1 MVWPSTKSPQG
12 LRYDRTLDRTIL
24 GSHYNNDGRIT
35 KNLWQSLPEKRK
47 RVLREYAYWKNLP
60 ADVIDKVSNAD
71 FSTIRRIVFL
81 WRGIEANIMASNP
94 KLLDKPACS
103 LHIMLWRWCITNAI
117 HSYDNTC
124 RVWKMLTLHIL
135 HYCNKVSWLT
145 ANEFPS
151 SLPGGVN
158 RNFGPLWVEMLPW
171 LNSFTLMKI
180 SGSPKNITAVDI
192 ESVGYIIQTRM
203 CPPPP
208 LDDARFEKEYVN
220 LREQFTKEVSFT
232 KDMERE
238 TVKATACFLDVLR
251 RFERNPRPHLSLTT
265 NGTYESPRT
274 QGGRAIAVCRGFIE
288 RFVRAKPSTNVNTKT
303 WWGAPYVEIKNVS
316 PYRTMCRASMLDQNF
331 WFLQSSFREDDAPGG
346 IIDMITASV
355 NSEIPLEEPY
365 FGLDEA
371 LPHQILQWSIEECCK
386 KGYLPSPPTKWTV
399 QRLTDGKVFNPAPVR
414 AKAHF
419 QPEGGNKVRV
429 LGCGPACVTIAL
441 QPFAHWL
448 EGVVSSYPSLR
459 SAFKRSYKGWDFS
472 VSLMRGRHM
481 PSQADGLSVFDLSG
495 ASNGLN
501 THFLRSF
508 GRKIIESEA
517 NDPDQIFYLTQM
529 LELLLAPRI
538 IEVRRNHNDDLY
550 RIIYCT
556 NGIHM
561 GDPGTKE
568 MLCITSALLEIM
580 VYGITPNVPPAQV
593 AGDDNIGLKSK
604 KDHDAI
610 IAKHIQYGNEI
621 RYDKAQYSTIF
632 VWYCEE
638 IIRYLPMSIGCGRA
652 PWQVNYF
659 TENLHLDVVKMRLLA
674 PFSSTSNDQ
683 GSEKNPAFG
692 KGDALWEFIQNIQRD
707 EIRDFVRHT
716 FYNWMSSYLT
726 DDPMKFLPRNCG
738 GNNVPYVG
746 DRQEL
751 FERIMEKTGPIIA
764 TIYRKLRYEE
774 DPPPLYSVIVSRMA
788 SGNVARGV
796 IDPISF
802 SLSAQYATIAYGQFR
817 DRAKTLDYFLR
828 TLRDQKSYPVGPMDA
843 IRFARSSGYLNFK
856 DILENLDRLTTMRI
870 SMACAAGCFELDEVL
885 PSRRKRLQSPS
896 EVLHQFVDEELPHS
910 RRLYGACKDDFVVRP
925 EDITSF
931 RNWILEGAPNFI
943 PSYKTIWVPK
953 ESVTDSL
960 LGMKVDIPFRRS
972 TNRVVPGSVEDQGR
986 KRDNTSV
993 QGRSLSPVRKRFR
1006 L

>member
-1 MVWPSTKSPQG
+1 
-12 LRYDRTLDRTIL
+12 
-24 GSHYNNDGRIT
+24 
-35 KNLWQSLPEKRK
+35 
-47 RVLREYAYWKNLP
+47 
-60 ADVIDKVSNAD
+60 
-71 FSTIRRIVFL
+71 
-81 WRGIEANIMASNP
+81 
-94 KLLDKPACS
+94 
-103 LHIMLWRWCITNAI
+103 
-117 HSYDNTC
+117 
-124 RVWKMLTLHIL
+124 VWKKLTLHIL
-135 HYCNKVSWLT
+135 HYCNKVSWQT

-158 RNFGPLWVEMLPW
+158 QKFGPLWVEMLPW

-180 SGSPKNITAVDI
+180 SGNPESITATDI

-208 LDDARFEKEYVN
+208 LDDVRFEKEYAN
-220 LREQFTKEVSFT
+220 LKDQFTKEASFT
-232 KDMERE
+232 KDMELE
-238 TVKATACFLDVLR
+238 TQSATACFLNVLKR
-251 RFERNPRPHLSLTT
+251 YPRNPQPHLSVTT
-265 NGTYESPRT
+265 NGTYEGSRT
-274 QGGRAIAVCRGFIE
+274 QGGRAIVVCKGYIE
-288 RFVRAKPSTNVNTKT
+288 RFVRAKPITNVTDKT
-303 WWGAPYVEIKNVS
+303 WWGAPYVEQVDVA
-316 PYRTMCRASMLDQNF
+316 PYRTMCRTSALDQNF

-346 IIDMITASV
+346 IMDLVMSGI
-355 NSEIPLEEPY
+355 NSEKPLEEPY

-371 LPHQILQWSIEECCK
+371 LPHQLLQWSIEECCK
-386 KGYLPSPPTKWTV
+386 KGYMPSPPTKWTS
-399 QRLTDGKVFNPAPVR
+399 QRLTDGKTFNPAPIE

-459 SAFKRSYKGWDFS
+459 SAFRRSYKGWDFS
-472 VSLMRGRHM
+472 VTLMRG
-481 PSQADGLSVFDLSG
+481 SWTASESDGLSVFDLSG

-501 THFLRSF
+501 THFLRTF

-529 LELLLAPRI
+529 LELLLAPRT
-538 IEVRRNHNDDLY
+538 IEVRRNHDDDSF

-580 VYGITPNVPPAQV
+580 VYGIVPNVPPAQV
-593 AGDDNIGLKSK
+593 AGDDNVGLKSEEMHK
-604 KDHDAI
+604 AI
-610 IAKHIQYGNEI
+610 IRKHIQYGNEI
-621 RYDKAQYSTIF
+621 RDEKAQYSKLF

-638 IIRYLPMSIGCGRA
+638 IIRFISLSIGCGKA
-652 PWQVNYF
+652 PWQVNYL
-659 TENLHLDVVKMRLLA
+659 TENLHLDVAKMRLLS

-683 GSEKNPAFG
+683 ASEKNPAYG
-692 KGDALWEFIQNIQRD
+692 KGDALWEFIENIKRA
-707 EIRDFVRHT
+707 EIVEFLRHT
-716 FYNWMSSYLT
+716 FFNWMSSYLT

-746 DRQEL
+746 DRREL

-764 TIYRKLRYEE
+764 TIYRKLRYED

-802 SLSAQYATIAYGQFR
+802 SLTAQYAAIAFGQFR
-817 DRAKTLDYFLR
+817 DRAKTLD
-828 TLRDQKSYPVGPMDA
+828 TLMQELQGQKTYTVTPKDA
-843 IRFARSSGYLNFK
+843 IRYARSQGYLNYK
-856 DILENLDRLTTMRI
+856 DILENLDRLTTMRVT
-870 SMACAAGCFELDEVL
+870 MACAAGCFELDEIL

-896 EVLHQFVDEELPHS
+896 EVLHQFVDEELPHA
-910 RRLYGACKDDFVVRP
+910 RRLSGASKEDFVVSP
-925 EDITSF
+925 EDIASF
-931 RNWILEGAPNFI
+931 REWILGGAPNFI
-943 PSYKTIWVPK
+943 PSYKSIWVPK

-960 LGMKVDIPFRRS
+960 MGMKVNIPFRRS
-972 TNRVVPGSVEDQGR
+972 TNRAVPGSEQDSGR
-986 KRDNTSV
+986 KRENTDAR
-993 QGRSLSPVRKRFR
+993 GRSLSPMRKRLR
-1006 L
+1006 LGN